1 MNLLWLLAI
10 GLCLLFW
17 ALLGLLVSGALKT

>member
-17 ALLGLLVSGALKT
+17 AFLGLLVSRALKT

>member
-10 GLCLLFW
+10 SLCLLFW